1 MQPKMRTKTI
11 FVATILKILSY
22 KFQAMK
28 TNSFILLA
36 LILTMLSLSQVHVS
50 AAPVQV
56 HLIVGIIDP
65 TDNQDEPQ
73 RSPAIVPDVEIE
85 DYVLTFITPC
95 DSMEL
100 RIVNEDN
107 GVEFTTIISGSTLI
121 LPSYLN
127 GNYQLQ
133 IISENYVFYGDI
145 TL

>member
-1 MQPKMRTKTI
+1 
-11 FVATILKILSY
+11 
-22 KFQAMK
+22 
-28 TNSFILLA
+28 
-36 LILTMLSLSQVHVS
+36 
-50 AAPVQV
+50 
-56 HLIVGIIDP
+56 
-65 TDNQDEPQ
+65 
-73 RSPAIVPDVEIE
+73 
-85 DYVLTFITPC
+85 
-95 DSMEL
+95 MEL

>member
-1 MQPKMRTKTI
+1 
-11 FVATILKILSY
+11 
-22 KFQAMK
+22 MK